1 MGIKR
6 FFVWLSDNYS
16 ENLHKVAHGEKF
28 EDIGVAVDNL
38 MIDMNGIF
46 HSSAQRVYKY
56 GNCKPPPRLLKG
68 GRPKHPVNFLK
79 KQKELFEDVC
89 ATIDSLVDIAQPMK
103 RIILC
108 VDGPAPLS
116 KQYQQRQRR
125 FRSAAESSGDCPFDS
140 NCITPGTK
148 FMDHL
153 SKYVDW
159 HVRKRVS
166 DDPVWRDLEVIF
178 SDDKAPGEGEHKLI
192 NYMRFY
198 GDKSETYCIHGLDA
212 DLVMLSLA
220 THIPN
225 FYILREDLYDRTNEF
240 FCVDIGGLRESLV
253 ESMRWESE
261 RFEYDESSAI
271 NDFVFLCY
279 TVGNDFLPH
288 IPSIEI
294 ADNGLELLI
303 GIYKEVGSSYGHL
316 TRTEGERVTFC
327 LKQLEVLMGTIGHH
341 EKDMIEAKIRSK
353 KPSFSDPLVDSFKS
367 KDGLQI
373 DIDGYRKAY
382 HELHF
387 STKGVDEKTIAH
399 AYLEGLQWVL
409 SYYTRGIPS
418 WDWCFPFHYA
428 PMASA
433 LETHISSYVQ
443 PVYVKTSP
451 YKPFLQ
457 LLSVL
462 PPKSSDLIPEPLS
475 DLLNSPKSTLR
486 QFCPDKI
493 EIDLAGKMR
502 EWEGIVLLPLIDRT
516 ILLPLYERE
525 IGKVNPRDASRN
537 VHSRSVRYLHSP
549 SRSYKF
555 PSQYGDLVCKVNTQC
570 IDV

>member
-6 FFVWLSDNYS
+6 FFAWLSESYKEDLYR
-16 ENLHKVAHGEKF
+16 LAHGQKF
-28 EDIGVAVDNL
+28 EDIGVSVDNL
-38 MIDMNGIF
+38 MIDMNGVF
-46 HSSAQRVYKY
+46 HSSAQKVYKY
-56 GNCKPPPRLLKG
+56 GNCKPPPRLLRG
-68 GRPKHPVNFLK
+68 SRPPIPINFLR
-79 KQKELFEDVC
+79 KQKELFEHVC
-89 ATIDSLVDIAQPMK
+89 ETIDMLVDISQPTK

-148 FMDHL
+148 FMDYL

-159 HVRKRVS
+159 HIRKKVS
-166 DDPVWRDLEVIF
+166 EDPVWKDLEVIF
-178 SDDKAPGEGEHKLI
+178 SDDKSVGEGEHKCI

-198 GDKSETYCIHGLDA
+198 GDKTETYCIHGLDA

-240 FCVDIGGLRESLV
+240 FCVDIGGIRESLL
-253 ESMRWESE
+253 ETMRWESDKY
-261 RFEYDESSAI
+261 EYLDVEAI
-271 NDFVFLCY
+271 NDFVFICY

-303 GIYKEVGSSYGHL
+303 QIYKEVGESYGHL
-316 TRTEGERVTFC
+316 TESIGDRVKFR
-327 LKQLEVLMGTIGHH
+327 LKPLEILMGTIGHH
-341 EKDMIEAKIRSK
+341 EKDMIEAKMRSK
-353 KPSFSDPLVDSFKS
+353 KPCFEDPLVQAHTL
-367 KDGLQI
+367 KDGRTINI
-373 DIDGYRKAY
+373 DTYRDEY
-382 HELHF
+382 HSSHF
-387 STKGVDEKTIAH
+387 ESEQKIAH
-399 AYLEGLQWVL
+399 DYLEGLQWVL

-433 LETHISSYVQ
+433 LEPHISSYVQ
-443 PVYVKTSP
+443 PTYPKSAP
-451 YKPFLQ
+451 YLPFLQ

-462 PPKSSDLIPEPLS
+462 PPKSSNLIPEPLAGLLS
-475 DLLNSPKSTLR
+475 DSKSPLR
-486 QFCPDKI
+486 PFCPDQI

-502 EWEGIVLLPLIDRT
+502 EWEGIVLLPLIDKT
-516 ILLPLYERE
+516 ILFPLYEST
-525 IGKVNPRDASRN
+525 IGNVNPRERARN
-537 VHSRSVRYLHSP
+537 VHSRSTQYIYDSKK
-549 SRSYKF
+549 SYRF
-555 PSQYGDLVCKVNTQC
+555 QSQYGDLVCKVATRS
-570 IDV
+570 IDI